1 MKTLHEVNLE
11 KAREQLKK
19 YDERHASKLFRGVH
33 LRYFTKEELIKILD
47 LVFISM
53 MEKEGSE
60 NHKYVFDIFD
70 MKEGK

>member
-1 MKTLHEVNLE
+1 MKTIHDKNL
-11 KAREQLKK
+11 ARAQEQLKK

-47 LVFISM
+47 VVFTSM

-60 NHKYVFDIFD
+60 NHKYIFNIFD
-70 MKEGK
+70 MEE